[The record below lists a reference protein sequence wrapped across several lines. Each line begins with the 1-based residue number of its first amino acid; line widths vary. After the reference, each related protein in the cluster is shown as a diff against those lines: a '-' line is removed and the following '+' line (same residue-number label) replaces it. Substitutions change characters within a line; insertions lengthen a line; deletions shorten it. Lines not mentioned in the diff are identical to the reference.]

1 MPRTLASRLSR
12 LGTESA
18 FDVLARAKDLEKQGR
33 SIVHLEIGEPD
44 FDTPGNIIAAAK
56 TALDDG
62 FTHYM
67 PSAGYDKLRESIAK
81 YISRTRNINTE
92 AENVVVT
99 PGAKPIMFYSIFA
112 LAEAGDEV
120 IYPNPGF
127 PIYESVINFAG
138 AKAVPIKIRKDRNFK
153 FDIDDFRNA
162 VSDKTKLVII
172 NSPHNP
178 TGGLLTEKELEV
190 VAECAQEYDF
200 WVLSDEV
207 YEYIIYNGKF
217 NSIVNLPNMLDRT
230 ILLNG
235 YSKTYAMTG
244 WRLGYGV
251 MPKEF
256 AKNIAKMITNI
267 ESCTSAFTQV
277 AGIEALDGD
286 QTSVLNMVKE
296 LETRRDVMVEGI
308 NSIEGLH
315 AEKPDGAFYLFID
328 VSKFAENSKE
338 IADFLLES
346 EGVAVLDGKCFGSF
360 GDGFIRLSYAA
371 SMENIVE
378 GLKRIKKGIAKLR

>member
-1 MPRTLASRLSR
+1 MPKTFASRLSR

-18 FDVLARAKDLEKQGR
+18 FDVLARAKDLEKQGK
-33 SIVHLEIGEPD
+33 SIVHLEIGEPN
-44 FDTPGNIIAAAK
+44 FDTPGNIVAAAK
-56 TALDDG
+56 KALDDG
-62 FTHYM
+62 YTHYT
-67 PSAGYDKLRESIAK
+67 PSAGCNELRETIAK
-81 YISRTRNINTE
+81 YISRTRNIN
-92 AENVVVT
+92 AKVENVVVT
-99 PGAKPIMFYSIFA
+99 PGAKPIIFYSIFA

-120 IYPNPGF
+120 VYPNPGF
-127 PIYESVINFAG
+127 PIYESVINYSG

-162 VSDKTKLVII
+162 VSEKTKLVIL

-207 YEYIIYNGKF
+207 YEYIIYNGEFK
-217 NSIVNLPNMLDRT
+217 SIVNMPNMLDRT

-235 YSKTYAMTG
+235 FSKTYAMTG

-251 MPKEF
+251 MPQEL
-256 AKNIAKMITNI
+256 AKTIAKMITNC
-267 ESCTSAFTQV
+267 ESCTSSFTQI
-277 AGIEALDGD
+277 AGIEALEGEQDF
-286 QTSVLNMVKE
+286 VKYMVKE
-296 LETRRDVMVEGI
+296 LETRRDVMVQGI
-308 NSIEGLH
+308 NAIEGLY

-328 VSKFAENSKE
+328 VSKFSKNSKE

-378 GLKRIKKGIAKLR
+378 GLKRIKSGIAKLS